1 MPIPFN
7 DIKIDS
13 KKLKTKLIDRIDKID
28 INSIIKNIVI
38 KEVKSILDSNHFWYE
53 ITGTNICAYRYQF
66 SKKKDGHIC
75 GKPIHS
81 KHENI
86 EYGTFLCSRHLK
98 NHKVERPR
106 KLKENQIQCKA
117 TTIANTQCLY
127 SSKIDGY
134 CNQHYKC
141 IYKTNIKEIHKLI
154 KNKKDKTLKINPLKE
169 NKNLPGK
176 NIIFETTKVGEN
188 INKIAENVNIG
199 YTRNCVNVKNKN
211 KLKRKNNYY
220 DNKNIKKLK
229 KKLPNDK
236 NKLNNILINNL
247 DNDNYIFKQ
256 WFSSLSPQLKLP
268 LTNTT
273 TENFYSLMLIN

>member
-1 MPIPFN
+1 MPIPLN

-13 KKLKTKLIDRIDKID
+13 KKLKTNLIDRISKID
-28 INSIIKNIVI
+28 INNIIKNIVI
-38 KEVKSILDSNHFWYE
+38 KEVKSILDSNYFWYE
-53 ITGTNICAYRYQF
+53 ITGTNICAYKYQF

-75 GKPIHS
+75 GKAIYS

-98 NHKVERPR
+98 THKVERPR

-154 KNKKDKTLKINPLKE
+154 KKKKDKTLKIKPLKE
-169 NKNLPGK
+169 NNDFQNGK
-176 NIIFETTKVGEN
+176 NIILETTNIGEN
-188 INKIAENVNIG
+188 INKIVEKVDLG
-199 YTRNCVNVKNKN
+199 YTKNSVNVKNKK

-220 DNKNIKKLK
+220 DNKINKKIKIN
-229 KKLPNDK
+229 LPYSQ
-236 NKLNNILINNL
+236 NKLNNILIDNL
-247 DNDNYIFKQ
+247 DNNNYISKQ
-256 WFSSLSPQLKLP
+256 YFSSPPPQPKP
-268 LTNTT
+268 PSTNTT
-273 TENFYSLMLIN
+273 TENFYS

>member
-1 MPIPFN
+1 MPIPLN

-13 KKLKTKLIDRIDKID
+13 KKLKTILIDRIDKID
-28 INSIIKNIVI
+28 INNIIKNIVI
-38 KEVKSILDSNHFWYE
+38 KEVKSILDSNYFWYE
-53 ITGTNICAYRYQF
+53 ITGTNICAYKYQF

-75 GKPIHS
+75 GKAIHS

-98 NHKVERPR
+98 THKVERPR

-154 KNKKDKTLKINPLKE
+154 KNKKDKTLKIKPLKE
-169 NKNLPGK
+169 NNNLQNGK
-176 NIIFETTKVGEN
+176 NIILETTNIGEN
-188 INKIAENVNIG
+188 INKIVEKGDLG
-199 YTRNCVNVKNKN
+199 YTRNSVNVKNKN
-211 KLKRKNNYY
+211 KLKIKNNYY
-220 DNKNIKKLK
+220 DNKINKIIKIN
-229 KKLPNDK
+229 LPYRK
-236 NKLNNILINNL
+236 NKLNNILIDKL

-256 WFSSLSPQLKLP
+256 YFSSSPPQPKP
-268 LTNTT
+268 PSTNTT
-273 TENFYSLMLIN
+273 TENFYS